1 MTYFSLRFEGS
12 CINIPQY
19 GISHKSIGYTVI
31 PSSLPATT
39 NIHNYEPFLGFFH
52 FYQAKFDIKQKKIF
66 STFLCTVC
74 ICWWISEINVGLL
87 VVGLFNCSSVMYFPQ
102 CVLVLFTKD
111 AIHI

>member
-1 MTYFSLRFEGS
+1 MSYFSLRFEGS

-19 GISHKSIGYTVI
+19 GISHKSIGQVAYQLQQI
-31 PSSLPATT
+31 CIIM
-39 NIHNYEPFLGFFH
+39 NPFCFFH

-74 ICWWISEINVGLL
+74 ICWWISEINVGL
-87 VVGLFNCSSVMYFPQ
+87 VGLFNCSSVMYFPQ